1 MGRPQDKEQDT
12 RRLSDSDRKAA
23 KQRLDDVV
31 GDSATMADP
40 KAAAAARSA
49 EIASGPTHTPGAFG
63 GGAPE
68 RDLAAGERVGEYEV
82 EEVIG
87 RGGFGTVY
95 RAVQPLIG
103 KKVAIKVLSRKY
115 SADGEIVSRFVSEA
129 KAVNQIRHRHI
140 IDIFSFGQLP
150 DGRHYY
156 IMEHLDGEP
165 LDRYIAERGAMN
177 VADALPILRAIA
189 RALDAAHAK
198 GIAHR
203 DLKPENIFVA
213 RDTDGELYPKLL
225 DFGIAKLMGP
235 DESLAHKT
243 GTGVPIGTPFYMSPE
258 QCRGR
263 DVDHR
268 TDIYSFGV
276 LTYRMLTGTYPFDG
290 EIIDILHKQIH
301 EMPPPP
307 SSRNKELSHE
317 ADQAVLWMMQ
327 KDPEQRPRTVIAA
340 VVALQDDKTPTPMLT
355 PSMRSALSAKGH
367 AVAAPTTNLPTAPS
381 GSKAWLW
388 ILFAL
393 LVAGGGAAA
402 YFIMHT
408 TDNPGPPRESVVKN
422 VTPPPAVPDAP
433 VVAASADAA
442 EAQPALVTVRVTDA
456 PDGTQ
461 VMLAGAVI
469 GVTPTPVQIKRG
481 GDPVTL
487 VFQADGFYP
496 LSKQVTPDK
505 DQDLEVKLKKRRVA
519 APIKPPGENGDA
531 LADPFK
537 KKK

>member
-1 MGRPQDKEQDT
+1 MGRPQDNDDT
-12 RRLSDSDRKAA
+12 RRLSEKDRAAA
-23 KQRLDDVV
+23 KERLNDVA
-31 GDSATMADP
+31 GDGATMADP
-40 KAAAAARSA
+40 SRSGRA
-49 EIASGPTHTPGAFG
+49 DDVASGPTHTPGAFG
-63 GGAPE
+63 GGPPE
-68 RDLAAGERVGEYEV
+68 KDLAQGTRVGEYEV

-103 KKVAIKVLSRKY
+103 KRVAIKVLSRKY
-115 SADGEIVSRFVSEA
+115 SADGEIVSRFVAEA
-129 KAVNQIRHRHI
+129 RAVNQIRHRHI
-140 IDIFSFGQLP
+140 IDIFSFGQLS

-156 IMEHLDGEP
+156 VMEHLDGQP
-165 LDRYIAERGAMN
+165 LDSYVAERGAMT
-177 VADALPILRAIA
+177 VAEALPILRSIA

-203 DLKPENIFVA
+203 DLKPENIFIA

-235 DESLAHKT
+235 EESLAHKT

-276 LTYRMLTGTYPFDG
+276 LTYRLLTGTYPFDG

-301 EMPPPP
+301 QDPEPP
-307 SSRNKELSHE
+307 SKRNPAVSHE

-327 KDPEQRPRTVIAA
+327 KDPERRPRTVIAA

-355 PSMRSALSAKGH
+355 PSAVRPALSARGS
-367 AVAAPTTNLPTAPS
+367 AVAAPSAAKLPTLAP
-381 GSKAWLW
+381 KRRW
-388 ILFAL
+388 IYAVLAL
-393 LVAGGGAAA
+393 ALAGAAFA
-402 YFIMHT
+402 AVVIAKRT
-408 TDNPGPPRESVVKN
+408 GSDPPAPPPVAVKQPE
-422 VTPPPAVPDAP
+422 VTPPAATPDA
-433 VVAASADAA
+433 AAVTVDAA
-442 EAQPALVTVRVTDA
+442 ELASLVNIRVTDV

-469 GVTPTPVQIKRG
+469 GVTPTPIQIKRG
-481 GDPVTL
+481 TDAVTL
-487 VFQADGFYP
+487 VFQADGHLP
-496 LSKQVTPDK
+496 MSKQVTPDR
-505 DQDLEVKLKKRRVA
+505 DQDLSVKLKKKRVA
-519 APIKPPGENGDA
+519 TPVRPTNPDNSDA

-537 KKK
+537 KK